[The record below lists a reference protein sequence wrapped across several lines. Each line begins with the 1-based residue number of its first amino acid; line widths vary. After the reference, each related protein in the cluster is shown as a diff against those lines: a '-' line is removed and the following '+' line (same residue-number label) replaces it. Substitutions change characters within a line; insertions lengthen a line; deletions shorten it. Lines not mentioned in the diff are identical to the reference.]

1 MNPDSDPK
9 FYYVYILRSKTGGQW
24 YTGYTEDLRKRFKEH
39 NDGKSQYTKNR
50 GPYELIYYE
59 SYRNKDDA
67 RSRELQIKSGTGK
80 AYLRKRLNRFLS
92 LSG

>member
-1 MNPDSDPK
+1 MNPDSDHK
-9 FYYVYILRSKTGGQW
+9 FYYVYVLRSKKTNQW

-39 NDGKSQYTKNR
+39 NDGKSTYTKKK

>member
-1 MNPDSDPK
+1 MNPDSDRK
-9 FYYVYILRSKTGGQW
+9 FYYVYILRSKASGKW
-24 YTGYTEDLRKRFKEH
+24 YTGYTSDLRKRFKEH
-39 NDGKSQYTKNR
+39 NEGKSTYTKKR

-59 SYRNKDDA
+59 AYKNKDDA

-80 AYLRKRLNRFLS
+80 AYLRKRINRFLS

>member
-1 MNPDSDPK
+1 MNPDSDHK
-9 FYYVYILRSKTGGQW
+9 FYYVYVLRSKKTDQW
-24 YTGYTEDLRKRFKEH
+24 YTGYTEDLRKRFKEY
-39 NDGKSQYTKNR
+39 NDSKSTYTKKR

-59 SYRNKDDA
+59 SYKNEDDA

>member
-1 MNPDSDPK
+1 MNPDSDHK
-9 FYYVYILRSKTGGQW
+9 FYYVYVLRSKKTNQW
-24 YTGYTEDLRKRFKEH
+24 YTGYTEDLRKRLKEH
-39 NDGKSQYTKNR
+39 NDGKSKYTKKR

-59 SYRNKDDA
+59 SYKNKDDA

>member
-1 MNPDSDPK
+1 MNPDSDHK
-9 FYYVYILRSKTGGQW
+9 FYYVYVLRSKKTDQW

-39 NDGKSQYTKNR
+39 NDGKSTYTKKR

-59 SYRNKDDA
+59 SYKNKDDA